1 MIFPKPFFQLGR
13 WLIYTHETPDEIEDK
28 RLAAL
33 DRKYRAAILKEQRKE
48 IKYLAKQ
55 IPVWLAKMGHAYW
68 YKKSEKDTMTGQF
81 NPVKINK
88 VEIADDA
95 YYFRIDSKRL
105 PRGVMIA
112 HLKHPDVV
120 ETLSHACD
128 STVRVHENSSGFWYA
143 VETQYG
149 RGNIPNFV
157 GYAEMLK
164 QMPHD
169 APPLTFPLGMGENQ
183 RPFFSDLDKVYTL
196 LIGGSKGTGKSNEAN
211 VILCTLISRNSP
223 RKLRLFLT
231 DLKGG
236 IEFYDYGG
244 IPHLGGDVWWVKD
257 DQEETEDEQPKRPK
271 AKKMTVKVVPPDY
284 IPKKGERLEPG
295 MGQNILTDPVEVLPV
310 LAYCEAEMDRRAR
323 LIAPTG
329 AKNILTYNKKHPDKP
344 LSVWLVVIDEL
355 ATMMEDPRYKTQ
367 AKLSLNELARKG
379 RAVGIYLILATQTP
393 TSEIVPSQ
401 VGNNMDARLA
411 FRCGNGPA
419 SGVLLGDGQY
429 DAVNLPPVQGRF
441 VWKWGTEKTQI
452 QAPFIAES
460 ALASVIRDVRAGKI
474 VDAREA
480 ELAQKA
486 DFIFRFALDHLHG
499 ECQTNRLYAMIKEHG
514 IKRADLLHVLDE
526 YQVRNGKPEILINDQ
541 LYYLAPPIVP
551 KRIGRW
557 LVPVADFQA
566 RRHPHKDYDF
576 DLALRVARDTN
587 SQPPVL
593 AEIPTEMP
601 KYENGD
607 LGNLALGP
615 LAALENSPI
624 ATHPNGHNGNGH
636 IGATAPTGPA
646 LAAIEHGPKEVGENN
661 VIPYQADEL

>member
-13 WLIYTHETPDEIEDK
+13 WIVYTHETPDEIEDK

-33 DRKYRAAILKEQRKE
+33 DKKYRAAILKEQRKE

-169 APPLTFPLGMGENQ
+169 APPLSFPLGMGENQ
-183 RPFFSDLDKVYTL
+183 RPFFSDLDKVFTL

-257 DQEETEDEQPKRPK
+257 DKEEEAEDTKRPK

-295 MGQNILTDPVEVLPV
+295 MGQSILTDPVEVLPV

-329 AKNILTYNKKHPDKP
+329 AKNILTYNKKHPDKI
-344 LSVWLVVIDEL
+344 LSHWLVVIDEL

-429 DAVNLPPVQGRF
+429 DAVNLPPIQGRF
-441 VWKWGTEKTQI
+441 VWKWGTEKTQV

-460 ALASVIRDVRAGKI
+460 ALASVIRDVRSGKF

-486 DFIFRFALDHLHG
+486 DFIFKFALDHLHG
-499 ECQTNRLYAMIKEHG
+499 ECQSNRLYSLLKDHG
-514 IKRADLLHVLDE
+514 IKKSEVVGIIDMF
-526 YQVRNGKPEILINDQ
+526 QVKPDGKPEILLGDE
-541 LYYLAPPIVP
+541 LYVLTPAIQA
-551 KRIGRW
+551 KRIPRW
-557 LVPVADFQA
+557 LVPVADYQA
-566 RRHPHKDYDF
+566 RRHPHPGYNYD
-576 DLALRVARDTN
+576 LVYRLPPAEI
-587 SQPPVL
+587 SEPPVL
-593 AEIPTEMP
+593 ANPENFPAEYEIS
-601 KYENGD
+601 D
-607 LGNLALGP
+607 LSLLALRP
-615 LAALENSPI
+615 VDALENGAI
-624 ATHPNGHNGNGH
+624 APYANGHNGNGH
-636 IGATAPTGPA
+636 IEATPPSGPA
-646 LAAIEHGPKEVGENN
+646 LAAIEHGPKDVGENN
-661 VIPYQADEL
+661 VDPYQAEEL